1 MKKKYIVEIS
11 EVYTFQVDNNMADY
25 CYATIEDL
33 DKKILTMID
42 SDDIHSWI
50 PVGGKEF
57 VDKFMKLY
65 GGEYYSTDR
74 NRNVVGGID
83 YETQGLID
91 F

>member
-1 MKKKYIVEIS
+1 MKKKYIIEIS
-11 EVYTFQVDNNMADY
+11 EVYTFQIDNNMADC
-25 CYATIEDL
+25 CYATIDDL
-33 DKKILTMID
+33 DNKILTMID

-57 VDKFMKLY
+57 VDKFTELY
-65 GGEYYSTDR
+65 GGGNTKPIETEVSFGY
-74 NRNVVGGID
+74 D